1 MNEKHYDNLC
11 EIAKKISAEGSHMY
25 LAIWAQS
32 FLNQDCDAIETL
44 AGLYNALDILCI
56 ALDCEDDVQD
66 MAEKLAAES
75 VSHMP

>member
-11 EIAKKISAEGSHMY
+11 EIAKKIGVEGSHMS
-25 LAIWAQS
+25 LTIWAQT
-32 FLNQDCDAIETL
+32 LLCQECYTVETL

>member
-11 EIAKKISAEGSHMY
+11 EIAKKIGVEGSRMS
-25 LAIWAQS
+25 LEIWSQT
-32 FLNQDCDAIETL
+32 LLCQDCDIVETL

-75 VSHMP
+75 VAHIP

>member
-11 EIAKKISAEGSHMY
+11 EIAKKISVEGSCMS
-25 LAIWAQS
+25 LTIWAQT
-32 FLNQDCDAIETL
+32 LLCQDCNTVETL

>member
-11 EIAKKISAEGSHMY
+11 EIAKKIGVEGSRMS
-25 LAIWAQS
+25 LTIWAQT
-32 FLNQDCDAIETL
+32 LLCQDCDTVETL
-44 AGLYNALDILCI
+44 ASLYNALDILCI